1 MAKKSYALRN
11 RRGYMDSTFD
21 DGLRTVLQWM
31 ERRRQDIE
39 LLLQKELYMLRRMF
53 YPRMYILP
61 SVGAL
66 LPGGPTTEYAEPPI
80 RQEVDYLRNRMG
92 CGLGLGFAFTGT
104 DLHQYYAPGY

>member
-21 DGLRTVLQWM
+21 EGLRIVLQWM

-53 YPRMYILP
+53 WPRHTFIP
-61 SVGAL
+61 GL
-66 LPGGPTTEYAEPPI
+66 LPGGPNDCTDPTVREE
-80 RQEVDYLRNRMG
+80 LNWLHNRMG
-92 CGLGLGFAFTGT
+92 MRARFGNHGLP
-104 DLHQYYAPGY
+104 YYAPGY